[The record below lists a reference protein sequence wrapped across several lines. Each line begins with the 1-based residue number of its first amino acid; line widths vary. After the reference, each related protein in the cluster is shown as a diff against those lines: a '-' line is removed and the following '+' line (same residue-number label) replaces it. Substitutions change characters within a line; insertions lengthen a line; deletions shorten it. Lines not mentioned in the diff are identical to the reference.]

1 MLIGELA
8 TTTGVTAK
16 TLRFYEASGLVPEPD
31 PTNAGY
37 GDNAGGARVREPG
50 VAAQPLEPAQASTPD
65 GSDGHAAFPGV
76 VARHAAEGTGRQA
89 RQGRKCRFSACI
101 ASRRSTRCSS
111 VIRRAL
117 WQVG

>member
-8 TTTGVTAK
+8 TTTGVTAN
-16 TLRFYEASGLVPEPD
+16 TLRFYEASAAPRTRPHY
-31 PTNAGY
+31 AGY

-89 RQGRKCRFSACI
+89 RQGRKCRFWACI